1 MGAHPRA
8 AAVRVPGST
17 SNLGGGFDCVGMAVD
32 RFLDAAFEPAGPGPK
47 GGAGELTVERGGGP
61 VPGEDLV
68 AISFRRVLDARG
80 LEARGVLR
88 VRSAIPIACGLG
100 SSAAALVAGAA
111 LGGLA
116 AGDALDLDAAFA
128 YATREEGHGD
138 NAGAAAYGG
147 LIAAVGGTDQPR
159 AVQLQLSPKVG
170 FAFAAP
176 PTRVSTRAARAALP
190 ASVPHRVA
198 AGAVARAAALLS
210 GLAAGDADLLR
221 RGFEDALHVPYRLPL
236 IPGSEEA
243 IAAALAA
250 GAWAGTV
257 SGAGS
262 GLLAVCAIEQ
272 TAQVAARMAA
282 ALAERHGPQGVQ
294 SFALRPVAQGV
305 RVVEASVPEGASRP
319 ALGDAAAARAE

>member
-1 MGAHPRA
+1 VSRPLARA

-32 RFLDAAFEPAGPGPK
+32 RFLDAAFEPGPG
-47 GGAGELTVERGGGP
+47 ALTVERGDGTT
-61 VPGEDLV
+61 PGEDLV
-68 AISFRRVLDARG
+68 AISFRRVLEARG

-88 VRSAIPIACGLG
+88 VSSGIPIACGLG

-116 AGDALDLDAAFA
+116 TGDPLDVDAAFA
-128 YATREEGHGD
+128 YATTEEGHGD
-138 NAGAAAYGG
+138 NAGASSYGG
-147 LIAAVGGTDQPR
+147 LIAAVGGIKEPR
-159 AVQLQLSPKVG
+159 AVQLPLSSKVG

-190 ASVPHRVA
+190 ATVPHRVA

-210 GLAAGDADLLR
+210 GLAAGDPDLLR

-243 IAAALAA
+243 LAAALAA

-262 GLLAVCAIEQ
+262 GLLAVCALEE
-272 TAQVAARMAA
+272 TAHVASRMAA
-282 ALAERHGPQGVQ
+282 ALAERHGSQGVQ
-294 SFALRPVAQGV
+294 SFPLRPVPLGV
-305 RVVEASVPEGASRP
+305 RTVEPGAAVPAGA
-319 ALGDAAAARAE
+319 E

>member
-1 MGAHPRA
+1 
-8 AAVRVPGST
+8 
-17 SNLGGGFDCVGMAVD
+17 MAVD
-32 RFLDAAFEPAGPGPK
+32 RFLDAAFEP
-47 GGAGELTVERGGGP
+47 GAGELTVERGDGA

-68 AISFRRVLDARG
+68 AISFRRVLEARG
-80 LEARGVLR
+80 IAARGVLR
-88 VRSAIPIACGLG
+88 VRSGIPIACGLG

-116 AGDALDLDAAFA
+116 AGDPLDADAAFA

-147 LIAAVGGTDQPR
+147 LIAAVGGTDAPR
-159 AVQLQLSPKVG
+159 AVRLQLSPQVG

-190 ASVPHRVA
+190 ATVPHRVA

-210 GLAAGDADLLR
+210 GLASGDPDLLR
-221 RGFEDALHVPYRLPL
+221 KGFQDALHVPYRLPL

-243 IAAALAA
+243 LAAAVAA

-262 GLLAVCAIEQ
+262 GLLAVCTLEQ
-272 TAQVAARMAA
+272 TAHVAARMAA
-282 ALAERHGPQGVQ
+282 ALAERHGAAGVQ
-294 SFALRPVAQGV
+294 SFPLRPVPHGV
-305 RVVEASVPEGASRP
+305 RAVAAGEPAPAGA
-319 ALGDAAAARAE
+319 E